1 MKNET
6 FQTILDEL
14 AKIEK
19 TNAENLMLML
29 SDKPINFYDTP
40 LSINLRV
47 TDILGNYVFYVF

>member
-47 TDILGNYVFYVF
+47 TDILGN